1 MSSSTAATP
10 IREVPPAPLVV
21 HGRRACRHDPVFGR
35 FDVFTTVAKSII
47 TCGNK
52 AQGKLQRKAVAMGDA
67 LEGDFRNAM
76 RTLASAVSIVS
87 TAHDNRRFGMTAT
100 AVCSLSMQP
109 PTLLV
114 CVNQSTSLHHPLLS
128 VGRFCINI
136 LHAGQDELARTFGR
150 KGIEDRFACGNWK
163 LDDRGVPFIADAQ
176 ASVFCTVEE
185 TYGHR
190 THSIVVG
197 AVYRATVREAVHPLL
212 YQDGRYTVGLAE
224 GVDWVI
230 PIGH

>member
-1 MSSSTAATP
+1 MAFSLIVCRRICFSDQVPAAGA
-10 IREVPPAPLVV
+10 PAAL
-21 HGRRACRHDPVFGR
+21 
-35 FDVFTTVAKSII
+35 FDAFTTVVKAII
-47 TCGNK
+47 MRQYRMK
-52 AQGKLQRKAVAMGDA
+52 RQRESEIAMGEA
-67 LEGDFRNAM
+67 LEGDFRKAM

-87 TAHDNRRFGMTAT
+87 TAHDGRRFGMTAT

-114 CVNQSTSLHHPLLS
+114 CVNQSTSLHHPVLS
-128 VGRFCINI
+128 AGRFCINI
-136 LHAGQDELARTFGR
+136 LHADQDELARTFGR
-150 KGIEDRFACGNWK
+150 KGIEDRFASGNWQV
-163 LDDRGVPFIADAQ
+163 DDRGVPFVADAQ
-176 ASVFCTVEE
+176 ASIFCAVEE

-197 AVYRATVREAVHPLL
+197 AVYRAAVREAVHPLL
-212 YQDGRYTVGLAE
+212 YQDGRYTVGLAD

>member
-1 MSSSTAATP
+1 MGEA
-10 IREVPPAPLVV
+10 
-21 HGRRACRHDPVFGR
+21 
-35 FDVFTTVAKSII
+35 
-47 TCGNK
+47 
-52 AQGKLQRKAVAMGDA
+52 LQ
-67 LEGDFRNAM
+67 GDFRKAM

-87 TAHDNRRFGMTAT
+87 TACDNRRFGMTAT

-109 PTLLV
+109 PSLLV
-114 CVNQSTSLHHPLLS
+114 CVNQSSSLHRPLLS
-128 VGRFCINI
+128 EGRFCINI
-136 LHAGQDELARTFGR
+136 LHADQHDLAHMFSR
-150 KGIEDRFACGNWK
+150 KDIEDRFAHGNWK
-163 LDDRGVPFIADAQ
+163 LDDRGVPFVADAQ

-197 AVYRATVREAVHPLL
+197 AVYRAAVRDSVHPLL

>member
-1 MSSSTAATP
+1 
-10 IREVPPAPLVV
+10 VPAVGAL
-21 HGRRACRHDPVFGR
+21 ASL
-35 FDVFTTVAKSII
+35 FDAFTTVV
-47 TCGNK
+47 K
-52 AQGKLQRKAVAMGDA
+52 AIMMRDHGLKRQRESEIAMGDTP
-67 LEGDFRNAM
+67 EGDFRKAM

-114 CVNQSTSLHHPLLS
+114 CVNQSTSLHNPLLNA
-128 VGRFCINI
+128 GRFCINI
-136 LHAGQDELARTFGR
+136 LHADQDELARTFGQ
-150 KGIEDRFACGNWK
+150 KGIEDRFASGNWQV
-163 LDDRGVPFIADAQ
+163 DDRGVPFVADAQ

-197 AVYRATVREAVHPLL
+197 AVYRAAVREAVHPLL

>member
-1 MSSSTAATP
+1 
-10 IREVPPAPLVV
+10 
-21 HGRRACRHDPVFGR
+21 
-35 FDVFTTVAKSII
+35 
-47 TCGNK
+47 
-52 AQGKLQRKAVAMGDA
+52 MGEA
-67 LEGDFRNAM
+67 LEGDFRKAM

-87 TAHDNRRFGMTAT
+87 TAHDNCRFGMTAT

-128 VGRFCINI
+128 AGQFCINI
-136 LHAGQDELARTFGR
+136 LHADQDELARTFGR

-176 ASVFCTVEE
+176 ANVFCTVDES
-185 TYGHR
+185 YGHR

-197 AVYRATVREAVHPLL
+197 AVYRATMREAVHPLL

>member
-1 MSSSTAATP
+1 
-10 IREVPPAPLVV
+10 VP
-21 HGRRACRHDPVFGR
+21 
-35 FDVFTTVAKSII
+35 TK
-47 TCGNK
+47 NK
-52 AQGKLQRKAVAMGDA
+52 ATLQQNEVAMGDA
-67 LEGDFRNAM
+67 LEGDFRKAM

-87 TAHDNRRFGMTAT
+87 TAYDNRRFGMTAT

-109 PTLLV
+109 PTILV
-114 CVNQSTSLHHPLLS
+114 CVNQSTSLHHPLLGA
-128 VGRFCINI
+128 GRFCINI
-136 LHAGQDELARTFGR
+136 LHADQDELARTFGR

-163 LDDRGVPFIADAQ
+163 VDDRGVPFVADAQ

-185 TYGHR
+185 SYGHR

-197 AVYRATVREAVHPLL
+197 AVYRAAVRDSVHPLL
-212 YQDGRYTVGLAE
+212 YQDGRYTVGLAD

>member
-1 MSSSTAATP
+1 MKQRTEQVGSQQ
-10 IREVPPAPLVV
+10 RE
-21 HGRRACRHDPVFGR
+21 
-35 FDVFTTVAKSII
+35 I
-47 TCGNK
+47 
-52 AQGKLQRKAVAMGDA
+52 AVAEA
-67 LEGDFRNAM
+67 LEGDFRKTM
-76 RTLASAVSIVS
+76 RALASAVTIVS

-128 VGRFCINI
+128 AGRFCINI
-136 LHAGQDELARTFGR
+136 LHADQDELARTFGR
-150 KGIEDRFACGNWK
+150 KGIEDRFSCGNWK
-163 LDDRGVPFIADAQ
+163 LDDLGVPFVADAQ

>member
-1 MSSSTAATP
+1 
-10 IREVPPAPLVV
+10 
-21 HGRRACRHDPVFGR
+21 
-35 FDVFTTVAKSII
+35 
-47 TCGNK
+47 
-52 AQGKLQRKAVAMGDA
+52 MGDA
-67 LEGDFRNAM
+67 LEGDFRKAM

-87 TAHDNRRFGMTAT
+87 TAYDNRRFGMTAT

-128 VGRFCINI
+128 AGRFCINI
-136 LHAGQDELARTFGR
+136 LHADQDELARTFGR

-163 LDDRGVPFIADAQ
+163 VDDRGVPFVADAQ
-176 ASVFCTVEE
+176 ASVFCTVDES
-185 TYGHR
+185 YGHR

-197 AVYRATVREAVHPLL
+197 AVYRAAVRDSVHPLL
-212 YQDGRYTVGLAE
+212 YQDGRYTVGLAD
-224 GVDWVI
+224 GVDSVI